1 MRNKNP
7 QSHGRRFVITSRGF
21 TLAELLVA
29 VAIFVLIIIAV
40 AQVFSAASTISGV
53 GDSTNDLLQDSVAIE
68 RQIRDDIERLSR
80 NGFLAI
86 HSVAVPNDINVAL
99 TGKLLDPGRP
109 QEAPIRA
116 DQLVFF
122 GEGNFPSSTL
132 QLMDDNNDNP
142 NAVNTDPTQVTIAGT
157 AARIY
162 YGHAFQMPSSKDADL
177 PTSSSVQYTYDPS
190 PDAVMSPWMTGDIAK
205 VRTKHARGSENNN
218 EAYSYNAAGLADATQ
233 PAATDWIL
241 ARQAII
247 LADDDE
253 DEPNSDQ
260 KAQLGNHRAA
270 FSIFKDQTAAGVS
283 PQVRDGRHDIAATEL
298 PEIRTIVTEDPQTG
312 RQRSLLDQQRFI
324 RDQAVYWPRAERKP
338 PSTNSL
344 DQALSNHVL
353 TGGCSEFIVEWT
365 YEDLTGSAQE
375 VNNGSVLRGPRQ
387 PADRPIRWF
396 GLSDAQ
402 VASLTGI
409 DNLSEQEQRRVFR
422 GVGNYRD
429 LPLEEQAEVLTPD
442 TEGVFQK
449 VVYPAEPDFGGFGG
463 QAPYREYWAIFGYN
477 QDGAFKVND
486 LLHDEENVIRED
498 FVPWPTAL
506 RITMVLNDRQKNLE
520 GGRIFQFIVELPE
533 K

>member
-1 MRNKNP
+1 
-7 QSHGRRFVITSRGF
+7 
-21 TLAELLVA
+21 LVA
-29 VAIFVLIIIAV
+29 EVK
-40 AQVFSAASTISGV
+40 TEYDDTSG
-53 GDSTNDLLQDSVAIE
+53 GGTTSTNIFTQTQQNDL
-68 RQIRDDIERLSR
+68 
-80 NGFLAI
+80 
-86 HSVAVPNDINVAL
+86 
-99 TGKLLDPGRP
+99 T
-109 QEAPIRA
+109 
-116 DQLVFF
+116 
-122 GEGNFPSSTL
+122 
-132 QLMDDNNDNP
+132 
-142 NAVNTDPTQVTIAGT
+142 
-157 AARIY
+157 
-162 YGHAFQMPSSKDADL
+162 
-177 PTSSSVQYTYDPS
+177 
-190 PDAVMSPWMTGDIAK
+190 
-205 VRTKHARGSENNN
+205 
-218 EAYSYNAAGLADATQ
+218 DATQ

-241 ARQAII
+241 SRQAVV
-247 LADDDE
+247 LVDDDE
-253 DEPNSDQ
+253 APPNTDS
-260 KAQLGNHRAA
+260 KAKFGDYSTAR
-270 FSIFKDQTAAGVS
+270 SIFLNIPDHAGSS
-283 PQVRDGRHDIAATEL
+283 PQIRDGRFDSAATEL
-298 PEIRTIVTEDPQTG
+298 PEVRALVTEKEDEGTG
-312 RQRSLLDQQRFI
+312 EIVQRGWLDQQRFI

-338 PSTNSL
+338 PSPHSL
-344 DQALSNHVL
+344 DQSLSNHVL

-365 YEDLTGSAQE
+365 YEDLAGSAQE

-429 LPLEEQAEVLTPD
+429 LPLEEQAEVLTPE

-449 VVYPAEPDFGGFGG
+449 VIYPAEPDFGGFGG

-486 LLHDEENVIRED
+486 EHDEENVIRED

>member
-7 QSHGRRFVITSRGF
+7 QSHGRRFVITGRGF

-40 AQVFSAASTISGV
+40 GQVFSAASTISGV

-68 RQIRDDIERLSR
+68 RQIRDDIDRISH

-86 HSVAVPNDINVAL
+86 HSVAIPNDINVAI

-132 QLMDDNNDNP
+132 QLMDDASATQTNP
-142 NAVNTDPTQVTIAGT
+142 TDLWAAGS

-162 YGHAFQMPSSKDADL
+162 YGHAFQIPSSKDADL
-177 PTSSSVQYTYDPS
+177 PTVSSVQYTYDPN
-190 PDAVMSPWMTGDIAK
+190 PDAVMTPWMTGDVAQ
-205 VRTKHARGSENNN
+205 VRTRHSRSGDSNGDI
-218 EAYSYNAAGLADATQ
+218 YTFSDAGVADASQ

-241 ARQAII
+241 SRQAVV

-253 DEPNSDQ
+253 SPPDDDDKTFFQNLFRTA
-260 KAQLGNHRAA
+260 K
-270 FSIFKDQTAAGVS
+270 SIFKDQTVAGIT

-298 PEIRTIVTEDPQTG
+298 PEIRALVTEDPQTG
-312 RQRSLLDQQRFI
+312 RQRFLLDQQQFI
-324 RDQAVYWPRAERKP
+324 SDQAVYWPRAERKP
-338 PSTNSL
+338 PSTSSL

-365 YEDLTGSAQE
+365 YDDLAGSAQDE
-375 VNNGSVLRGPRQ
+375 NNGSQLYGPRQ

-429 LPLEEQAEVLTPD
+429 LPLEEQAEVLTPE

-477 QDGAFKVND
+477 QNGAFDTVGN
-486 LLHDEENVIRED
+486 LRQD